1 MTAISLSD
9 VKKLA
14 TLSALDMSDEE
25 LARLTPEIERIRRY
39 VEKLSEVNT
48 DGVEPTYQVNHL
60 HTVVRE
66 DKIIDYG
73 IDQKALLKNAPD
85 TLESQIK
92 VHRIV
97 E

>member
-1 MTAISLSD
+1 MSSISLSD

-14 TLSALDMSDEE
+14 ELSALDMSDEE
-25 LARLTPEIERIRRY
+25 LSRLTPEIERIRKY
-39 VEKLSEVNT
+39 VEKLSEVDT
-48 DGVEPTYQVNHL
+48 EGIEPTYQVNHL
-60 HTVVRE
+60 HTVVRD

-73 IDQKALLKNAPD
+73 IDQKALLKNAPS

-92 VHRIV
+92 VPRVV